1 MSEAKILESWAYM
14 GRQMALYAKGRSAP
28 RVTSVAKIVPW
39 GGDER
44 FYIYRLPETVI
55 TVRLAAHMVKARG
68 I

>member
-14 GRQMALYAKGRSAP
+14 GRQMALDAKGRSVP

-44 FYIYRLPETVI
+44 FYVDWLPDTVI
-55 TVRLAAHMVKARG
+55 ADRLGAHVVKARG